1 MSILLAFL
9 LSYSTEDEI
18 EIQQPISL
26 FGHIWTTPETPLQV
40 VSQARLVKRARAQKG
55 CVHTNEINWTLG
67 LSMLRPDQT
76 RVPSVWM
83 SLNNHTSLGK
93 QTRVQRKTV
102 ETFWS

>member
-1 MSILLAFL
+1 MIILPAFIHQH

-40 VSQARLVKRARAQKG
+40 VSQAELVKCARAQKG
-55 CVHTNEINWTLG
+55 CVHTNEINWTLP
-67 LSMLRPDQT
+67 LSVLRPDQAQ
-76 RVPSVWM
+76 VPSVWM

-93 QTRVQRKTV
+93 
-102 ETFWS
+102 